1 MFSKNVLKIFIVI
14 FTLFLFCTIFFT
26 FYRKVEAFLDIQQQ
40 TSNQDKVSQVL
51 VPITNRL
58 CPLLAE
64 IQKTIAK
71 NLKVSSNVNSTP
83 TQADSKR
90 AYEDTKI
97 NTMNPVQP
105 VLNQEDLNSAFS
117 RMLKESQ
124 HLLIS
129 CPPPTDMTMLPS
141 TIADDIYASLV
152 YATNKLVKINKQYSA
167 ASSGELATG
176 QSENEDDPYAGLSP
190 ANRIAAE
197 QKYANIMTTYKA
209 NQVPSVVRMSLDE
222 REALLNQ
229 RLSVLNSLVS
239 RKNANGDNEL
249 ESLLS
254 SGEKEV
260 SKLKN
265 VGI

>member
-1 MFSKNVLKIFIVI
+1 MFSKNILKIFIVVL
-14 FTLFLFCTIFFT
+14 TLFLFCTIFFT

-58 CPLLAE
+58 CPLLAA

-71 NLKVSSNVNSTP
+71 NSKTASNVNSTP
-83 TQADSKR
+83 TQADAKR
-90 AYEDTKI
+90 AYEDTKV
-97 NTMNPVQP
+97 NTQTPVQP
-105 VLNQEDLNSAFS
+105 VLNQQDLNSAFS
-117 RMLKESQ
+117 RMLQESQ

-152 YATNKLVKINKQYSA
+152 YATTKLAKINKQYTTA
-167 ASSGELATG
+167 NSGDLATG

-197 QKYANIMTTYKA
+197 QNYANIMATHTA
-209 NQVPSVVRMSLDE
+209 NQVPSVVRMSFDE
-222 REALLNQ
+222 MEALLSQ

-239 RKNANGDNEL
+239 RKNANGDNEI

-260 SKLKN
+260 SNLKN
-265 VGI
+265 IGI

>member
-26 FYRKVEAFLDIQQQ
+26 FYRKVEAFLDVQQQ
-40 TSNQDKVSQVL
+40 TSNQVKVSQVL

-58 CPLLAE
+58 CPLLTT

-71 NLKVSSNVNSTP
+71 NSKTASNVNSTP

-90 AYEDTKI
+90 AYEDTKV
-97 NTMNPVQP
+97 NTMNPPEP

-152 YATNKLVKINKQYSA
+152 YATNKLVKINKQYAA
-167 ASSGELATG
+167 ASSGELVTG
-176 QSENEDDPYAGLSP
+176 QSENEDDPYTGLSP

-197 QKYANIMTTYKA
+197 QKYANIMATHTA
-209 NQVPSVVRMSLDE
+209 NQLPPTVRMSLDE
-222 REALLNQ
+222 TEALLNQ

-260 SKLKN
+260 LKLKN

>member
-26 FYRKVEAFLDIQQQ
+26 FYRKVEAFLDVQQQ

-58 CPLLAE
+58 CPLLTS

-71 NLKVSSNVNSTP
+71 NSKTASNVNSTP

-90 AYEDTKI
+90 AYEDTKV
-97 NTMNPVQP
+97 NTMNPPEP

-129 CPPPTDMTMLPS
+129 CPPPTDMTLLPS

-152 YATNKLVKINKQYSA
+152 YATNKLVKINKQYAA
-167 ASSGELATG
+167 ASSGELVTG
-176 QSENEDDPYAGLSP
+176 QSENEDDPYTGLSP

-197 QKYANIMTTYKA
+197 QKYANIMATHTA
-209 NQVPSVVRMSLDE
+209 NQLPPTVSMSLDE
-222 REALLNQ
+222 TEALLNQ
-229 RLSVLNSLVS
+229 RLSVLNSLLS
-239 RKNANGDNEL
+239 RKNSNGDNEL

-254 SGEKEV
+254 SGEKEL